1 MKAGKNVNNSEEDIL
16 QNDGNDG
23 DIDANSSD
31 GDSNELKQRKK
42 ELIMAKQ
49 LERRQQQE
57 LIRLKRE
64 EERARRAEEL
74 RLKEEEAANKK
85 MMEKKRKE
93 TIYQAYMDKKKQLE
107 TESTL
112 NSFGLMPSQSLLNAK
127 RNFYSTNRLK
137 QTNLAPSVYQQQ
149 QQQLQQ
155 QQFLDNFDQNSL
167 YSDRSAN
174 PMMMQ
179 NQQYGQP
186 QQMMKSKF
194 IIFFFQNYNYIYFW

>member
-1 MKAGKNVNNSEEDIL
+1 MKAGKNTNTSEADTL

-31 GDSNELKQRKK
+31 GDSNDLKQRKK

-85 MMEKKRKE
+85 LLEKKRKE
-93 TIYQAYMDKKKQLE
+93 TIYQAYIDKKKQLE

-137 QTNLAPSVYQQQ
+137 QTQIAPSAYQQQ
-149 QQQLQQ
+149 HQ
-155 QQFLDNFDQNSL
+155 QQFLDNFDQTSL

-174 PMMMQ
+174 PMMP
-179 NQQYGQP
+179 NQQFAQP
-186 QQMMKSKF
+186 QQMMKSKLNLN
-194 IIFFFQNYNYIYFW
+194 FFKPLYLF

>member
-1 MKAGKNVNNSEEDIL
+1 MKAGKNNNNKEVDQL

-85 MMEKKRKE
+85 LLDKKRKE
-93 TIYQAYMDKKKQLE
+93 TIYQAYIDKKKQLE

-137 QTNLAPSVYQQQ
+137 QAPSSYQ
-149 QQQLQQ
+149 QQQLQQHQ

-174 PMMMQ
+174 PMMP
-179 NQQYGQP
+179 NQQFGQP
-186 QQMMKSKF
+186 QQMMKSKL
-194 IIFFFQNYNYIYFW
+194 ILI